1 MKPGIMTAVD
11 NGETAVRGRG
21 RPRDEFARE
30 RILDAALKELEES
43 GFANATMEAIADR
56 AGASKAT
63 VYRWWPNKAA
73 VFIEAFRE
81 TIAPEIPFPETD
93 CLAND
98 IRKQL
103 QNFARML
110 NGRGGRLL
118 VAFVTAAQSDPE
130 VAGALWSLWVGP
142 RRKQAKE
149 ALERHRRRGEL
160 KADVDTD
167 VALDIMYGP
176 LYYRLMLG
184 GGNLSL
190 SQAYA
195 EKLARVVIV
204 ALDVTGGTTGLPATR
219 K

>member
-1 MKPGIMTAVD
+1 MAAVD
-11 NGETAVRGRG
+11 NGEVVARGRG

-30 RILDAALKELEES
+30 RILEAALTELEES
-43 GFANATMEAIADR
+43 GFANATMEGIADR

-81 TIAPEIPFPETD
+81 AVAPEIPFPETD

-118 VAFVTAAQSDPE
+118 VAFVAAAQSDPE

-149 ALERHRRRGEL
+149 ALERHRRRGDL
-160 KADVDTD
+160 RADVDAD
-167 VALDIMYGP
+167 IALDIMYAP
-176 LYYRLMLG
+176 LYYRLMMG

-195 EKLARVVIV
+195 EKLARL
-204 ALDVTGGTTGLPATR
+204 ALDALGVPGPPASRSDKRT
-219 K
+219 